1 MDAIVIICLLAG
13 VASVVASFA
22 LKDKTEIDNKDKEKI
37 VEEIREKAL
46 SEESLSKVMSGIE
59 KDFTSKLSGIAE
71 EKLDGSSDNMS
82 EIANDKMLAINEMS
96 GQLLEKIEQNHKEV
110 IFLYDMLNEKSDNLK
125 DFSAKIDGLRK
136 ELDSKEEQIK
146 NLNNELDDK
155 FEKVKEVQKRPVPV
169 LTESSGLESDTDF
182 EMMASQ
188 AQNLVQM
195 KMKEDEAA
203 KADLSA
209 LRTEVNLNIA
219 SVNNISSMKQ
229 DIKEQEAISK
239 PEEGRS
245 INDRIFAMKD
255 EGRSIVEISK
265 TLGMGQGE
273 VQLILELYGK

>member
-96 GQLLEKIEQNHKEV
+96 GQLLEKIELNHKEV

-245 INDRIFAMKD
+245 VNDRIFAMKD

>member
-96 GQLLEKIEQNHKEV
+96 GQLLEKIELNHKEV

-155 FEKVKEVQKRPVPV
+155 FEKVKEVHKRPVPV

-245 INDRIFAMKD
+245 VNDRIFAMKD